1 MTATHHGTLPPRA
14 NRPNRGQALA
24 FLALFLVVLLALLGL
39 GVDGGNLYLH
49 RRGAQV
55 AADASA
61 LAGARVM
68 GTPTSTGAA
77 IRAEIEKYASA
88 NQVDNPAQNV
98 SAYYTDD
105 SGARLGTIT
114 SSSGTPPAS
123 ATGVEVV
130 MTQQANT
137 FFLPILGINSL
148 RVSALAGARAKPA
161 AGSDGGYGMFALSA
175 NRPSGSKVIDWSG
188 GGWTVTGTIHSNSDV
203 NMSGTGNAL
212 DGRVEDVT
220 GATPTGLSGKATLN
234 PSTNN
239 PVQSTVLPDPVNKTL
254 ANFYQGTTGTATYH
268 YISNSTNLASYVT
281 NGVLDSGVYYVN
293 GNINFSRSLSTTVA
307 SRVTFVA
314 TGSINIASPNMNF
327 TPYSQQM
334 LFFADVTTTN
344 TGLSIS
350 GSNGSWDGIAYAPH
364 SDLRYSGSANVSG
377 SGSLVANTISLSG
390 SNGHLA
396 YDPTVLPP
404 PSTAEIILYE

>member
-1 MTATHHGTLPPRA
+1 MTATHHGTLPSRA
-14 NRPNRGQALA
+14 SRANRGQALA

-77 IRAEIEKYASA
+77 IRADIETYASA
-88 NQVDNPAQNV
+88 NQVDDPAQNV

-114 SSSGTPPAS
+114 SGSGTPPGS

-130 MTQQANT
+130 ITQQANT
-137 FFLPILGINSL
+137 LFLPVLGINSL

-161 AGSDGGYGMFALSA
+161 VGRGGGYGMFALSA
-175 NRPSGSKVIDWSG
+175 NQPRGSKVIHWSG
-188 GGWTVTGTIHSNSDV
+188 GGWTVTGTIHSNSDID
-203 NMSGTGNAL
+203 MSGTGNTVN
-212 DGRVEDVT
+212 GSVEDVT
-220 GATPTGLSGKATLN
+220 GATPTGLSGKATLS

-239 PVQSTVLPDPVNKTL
+239 PVQSTVVPDPVNKTL
-254 ANFYQGTTGTATYH
+254 ADFYQGTTSTATYH
-268 YISNSTNLASYVT
+268 YISGSTNLGSYVT
-281 NGVLDSGVYYVN
+281 NGVLDPGVYYVN
-293 GNINFSRSLSTTVA
+293 GDINFSKSLSTTLT
-307 SRVTFVA
+307 SKVTFVA
-314 TGSINIASPNMNF
+314 TGSISIASPNMNF
-327 TPYSQQM
+327 APYSQEM

-344 TGLSIS
+344 SGLSIS
-350 GSNGSWDGIAYAPH
+350 GSNGTWNGLAYAPH

-396 YDPTVLPP
+396 YDPAVLPP
-404 PSTAEIILYE
+404 PSTAQIILYE